1 MANFVM
7 NSFATVLSGASG
19 FSSGRRSGSAFA
31 LKMFWLLAGMCV
43 FCSVSAQ
50 RLSLSGSV
58 LDEQGVGLSDAYLIA
73 VDPETSEV
81 LAATASDADGRYLL
95 PSVPLRFM
103 LNVTHIGYASRNIP
117 VGGEADRDAIRTIRM
132 QVAATQ
138 IEDVVV
144 TADAPRIEREVG
156 KFVMRNVAA
165 SPFAKGSST
174 YNFLRFM
181 PMVDVRPEGG
191 ITILGK
197 TDASIRIDGRS
208 VGSNQMAEQMLKGIP
223 ASEIARIE
231 IIPVTGSA
239 YAAENRSGVINVV
252 LKKRPDDGVRLIATV
267 EDRQGYYNS
276 PNGVLFM
283 NYAGKRVDLT
293 AGVSASYNQLRQE
306 SDQAYDYF
314 QTGLATRSEFR
325 ESTRPLYAGGY
336 VNLNYRIADR
346 HRLGAQISLSGT
358 DYRHN
363 SSSVS
368 TYGRIGSGLVDS
380 VYTAGVRTTS
390 PTANL
395 NWGAN
400 LNYVFGTD
408 DSGSHLSVDLDFLDN
423 ANERS
428 IYSLYRR
435 DYGASSVVTDDF
447 LQQPETDT
455 RVYGGRA
462 EYVHCFNPD
471 NTLQIGLSAYRGKVD
486 NDFFYGRRSGE
497 SYVSDPGRSNRFVYK
512 DYNLAGYVSFRRVW
526 SEKVETEIGARVEKY
541 HARGIQRTTSETVE
555 RDEFDVFPSL
565 SLLYMPSDDHELALD
580 FSSSIARPY
589 YGQLNPFITYTS
601 PSTYVQNNPYLRS
614 SKGYE
619 LMFTYTLLDDYM
631 LTANYLYDDDL
642 WTEFIL
648 PVGDM
653 TRKYMDN
660 YGDSHALDV
669 SLLVS
674 KSLFRSYWNL
684 SAEATMSYVRTR
696 GAVSGQRIDIDDVS
710 YGVTVK
716 SNLALSKKHSWYL
729 DLKYQYS
736 GKSRAAAFEIG
747 STHEMEI
754 YLMKQFRR
762 ASLSVGVYNVL
773 MPTVTYGNTF
783 PDYGFSIA
791 NKRYVTGVVTFSY
804 IFGNQRARRVEKRQ
818 NENIEKRMQ

>member
-1 MANFVM
+1 M
-7 NSFATVLSGASG
+7 NPFATISSGQSG
-19 FSSGRRSGSAFA
+19 FSCGSRSGFVFA
-31 LKMFWLLAGMCV
+31 LKMFWFLAGMCV
-43 FCSVSAQ
+43 FCNVSAQ
-50 RLSLSGSV
+50 QLSLSGNV
-58 LDEQGVGLSDAYLIA
+58 VDEHGNVLSDTYLIA
-73 VDPETSEV
+73 VDAETSEV
-81 LAATASDADGRYLL
+81 LAATTSDAEGRYLL
-95 PSVPLRFM
+95 PSLPLRFM
-103 LNVTHIGYASRNIP
+103 LNVTRIGYASLNIP
-117 VGGEADRDAIRTIRM
+117 VGGEADLDAIRTIRM

-138 IEDVVV
+138 IEEVVV
-144 TADAPRIEREVG
+144 MAEAPRIEREVG
-156 KFVMRNVAA
+156 KFVMRNIAA

-181 PMVDVRPEGG
+181 PMVDIKPEGG
-191 ITILGK
+191 ISILGK

-208 VGSNQMAEQMLKGIP
+208 IGSNRMAEQMLKGIP

-231 IIPVTGSA
+231 IVPITGSA
-239 YAAENRSGVINVV
+239 YASESRGGIINVV

-293 AGVSASYNQLRQE
+293 AGVTASYDQLRQE

-314 QTGLATRSEFR
+314 QTGLASRSEFR
-325 ESTRPLYAGGY
+325 ERTRPLYVGGY
-336 VNLNYRIADR
+336 ANLDYRIADR
-346 HRLGAQISLSGT
+346 HRLGAQIGLSST
-358 DYRHN
+358 DYRHS

-368 TYGRIGSGLVDS
+368 TYGRIGSSSADS
-380 VYTAGVRTTS
+380 VYTASVRTKS

-395 NWGAN
+395 NWKAN
-400 LNYVFGTD
+400 LNYVFDTD
-408 DSGSHLSVDLDFLDN
+408 NSGSHLSVDLDFLDN
-423 ANERS
+423 ANVRN
-428 IYSLYRR
+428 IHSLYSR
-435 DYGASSVVTDDF
+435 DDGTSSVVMEDF
-447 LQQPETDT
+447 LQQFETDT

-462 EYVHCFNPD
+462 EYMHCFNPD
-471 NTLQIGLSAYRGKVD
+471 NTLRIGMSAYRGKVD
-486 NDFFYGRRSGE
+486 NDFFYGTRSGE
-497 SYVSDPGRSNRFVYK
+497 SYDSDPERSNRFVYK

-541 HARGIQRTTSETVE
+541 HARGIQRTTSETVK
-555 RDEFDVFPSL
+555 RDEFGIFPSL
-565 SLLYMPSDDHELALD
+565 SLLYMPSDDHELSLD

-589 YGQLNPFITYTS
+589 YGQLNPFITCTS
-601 PSTYVQNNPYLRS
+601 PSTYVQNNPNLRS

-619 LMFTYTLLDDYM
+619 LLFTYTLLDDYM
-631 LTANYLYDDDL
+631 LTVDYLYDDDL

-648 PVGDM
+648 PVGNM

-674 KSLFRSYWNL
+674 KSLFKSYWNL

-696 GAVSGQRIDIDDVS
+696 GAVSGQRIDFDDIS
-710 YGVTVK
+710 YGITVK
-716 SNLALSKKHSWYL
+716 SNLALSKKHNWYF

-736 GKSRAAAFEIG
+736 GRSRAAAFEIA
-747 STHEMEI
+747 STHAMEI

-762 ASLSVGVYNVL
+762 ASLSVGAYNVL
-773 MPTVTYGNTF
+773 MPKVAFGNTF
-783 PDYGFSIA
+783 PDYRFSIA
-791 NKRYVTGVVTFSY
+791 NKRHVTGVVTFSY